1 MGENEQQSVYLKTMI
16 LTLKLTGNSGFG
28 IKKKIKLKN
37 FGHVT
42 NILSLNMSR
51 KFYNDKHEIQ
61 WWYGK
66 IQKTD
71 WIRFQ
76 FCSNFVPS
84 GKDKKEKNFERK
96 KNILFEFE
104 FE

>member
-1 MGENEQQSVYLKTMI
+1 
-16 LTLKLTGNSGFG
+16 
-28 IKKKIKLKN
+28 
-37 FGHVT
+37 
-42 NILSLNMSR
+42 MSR
-51 KFYNDKHEIQ
+51 KFYNNKHEIQ

-76 FCSNFVPS
+76 FCSNFVS
-84 GKDKKEKNFERK
+84 SEKDKKEKNFERK
-96 KNILFEFE
+96 RNILFEFE